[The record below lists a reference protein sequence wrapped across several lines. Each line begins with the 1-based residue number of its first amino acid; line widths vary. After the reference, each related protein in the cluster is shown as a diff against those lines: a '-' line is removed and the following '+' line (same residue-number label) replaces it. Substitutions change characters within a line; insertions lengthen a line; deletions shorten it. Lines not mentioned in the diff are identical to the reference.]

1 MQAMTVITPS
11 RALCS
16 SWDAADACLP
26 CGLARVEGSLEG
38 PALSRRRV
46 RRGEV
51 LFRQGD
57 TADGVFVVRA
67 GSFKG
72 SVLAADGIQQVVSF
86 SLPGEV
92 VGLQGWAS
100 GRHGD
105 TVVALE
111 DSELTV
117 LSRTAE
123 WAHIAFPLERALQRL
138 LGREVQRAQWHLML
152 ATRGS
157 ANQRIAGFLLDLSQR
172 MVARGYSGTEF
183 LLRMTRADLGDYLC
197 LQLETVSRSLRS
209 LQDQRLLEVE
219 GRRLRIRDLE
229 GLRQAF
235 PALALH

>member
-1 MQAMTVITPS
+1 MTAITVDTSPT
-11 RALCS
+11 LCS

-26 CGLARVEGSLEG
+26 CGLARVEAQVAG

-46 RRGEV
+46 PRGEL

-57 TADGVFVVRA
+57 PADGAFVVRA

-72 SVLAADGIQQVVSF
+72 SVVAPDGVQQVIGF
-86 SLPGEV
+86 HLPGEV

-117 LSRTAE
+117 LSRTAD
-123 WAHIAFPLERALQRL
+123 WTRAAFPLERALQRL
-138 LGREVQRAQWHLML
+138 LGREVQRAHWHLML

-157 ANQRIAGFLLDLSQR
+157 ADQRMAGFLLDLSRR
-172 MVARGYSGTEF
+172 MLARGYSGTEF
-183 LLRMTRADLGDYLC
+183 LLRMTRGELGDYLG

-209 LQDQRLLEVE
+209 LQDQRLLEVD
-219 GRRLRIRDLE
+219 GRRLRIRDLD
-229 GLRQAF
+229 GLRQVF
-235 PALALH
+235 PAAALH